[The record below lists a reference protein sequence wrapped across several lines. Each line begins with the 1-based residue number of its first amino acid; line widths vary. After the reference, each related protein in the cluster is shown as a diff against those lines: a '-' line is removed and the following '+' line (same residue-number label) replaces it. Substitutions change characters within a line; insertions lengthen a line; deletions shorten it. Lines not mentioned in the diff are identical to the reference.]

1 MQGNYIIFTYI
12 NKYFIE
18 EKSTKTK
25 FKREI
30 FKEAKNSIK
39 IEEILRNQSMIK

>member
-1 MQGNYIIFTYI
+1 MYI

-25 FKREI
+25 FRKEI
-30 FKEAKNSIK
+30 NEDAKNSIN
-39 IEEILRNQSMIK
+39 IEEKLRNQSMIK